1 MEIKAQLRV
10 VDPFG
15 VQKTI
20 QLSKPEFTIGRRLE
34 NDLQIMSNSISR
46 YHGAI
51 ICENGNYY
59 LVDKGSKTGVFIN
72 DQRVD
77 RAALSHL
84 DRIRLGGADD
94 YDIRFIVAAEMI
106 GQSSPSAEQRS
117 ISGASR
123 LAASAQEELKNLAR
137 YVEVNQAFKFS
148 LAPDDVLRLIVD
160 AAIELAAAQRGLIM
174 LKNRE
179 GKLAFK
185 IARDNRRNDVA
196 KRDFALSTSIVKQ
209 VLHKKQT
216 VVLDVGD
223 HPSDT
228 AQSVMYLGL
237 RTAICVP
244 LTRFQM
250 HDNVGAT
257 AMGQHELIGVLY
269 LDSRRATGALSQSSH
284 RLLRRR
290 CLLLWL
296 RALSRRNSTLATR
309 RLKF

>member
-174 LKNRE
+174 LKNR
-179 GKLAFK
+179 
-185 IARDNRRNDVA
+185 
-196 KRDFALSTSIVKQ
+196 
-209 VLHKKQT
+209 
-216 VVLDVGD
+216 
-223 HPSDT
+223 
-228 AQSVMYLGL
+228 
-237 RTAICVP
+237 
-244 LTRFQM
+244 
-250 HDNVGAT
+250 
-257 AMGQHELIGVLY
+257 
-269 LDSRRATGALSQSSH
+269 
-284 RLLRRR
+284 
-290 CLLLWL
+290 
-296 RALSRRNSTLATR
+296 
-309 RLKF
+309 